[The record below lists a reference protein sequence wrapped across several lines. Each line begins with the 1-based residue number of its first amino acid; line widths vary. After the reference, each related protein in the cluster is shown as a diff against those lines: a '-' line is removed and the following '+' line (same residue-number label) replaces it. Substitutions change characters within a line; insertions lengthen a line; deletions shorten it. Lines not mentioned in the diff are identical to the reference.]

1 MRKNQTDGYMPAKPS
16 VCERRREGDGG
27 LSDPARAGFPAE
39 ASLGTSREGEMPW
52 ALSYCHLSRVNQG
65 NYANA
70 TPHASIRVS
79 SSRAVSRVSLV
90 DALALPLRSD
100 VRA

>member
-1 MRKNQTDGYMPAKPS
+1 MGDCRIQRVRVSQPKPS
-16 VCERRREGDGG
+16 
-27 LSDPARAGFPAE
+27 
-39 ASLGTSREGEMPW
+39 LGASREGEMPW
-52 ALSYCHLSRVNQG
+52 ALSYCYLSRVNQG